1 MIELDNP
8 LELIMSDFDFS
19 EQEESGIYVCSICGY
34 VYDPAEHDRVA
45 CEALPDDW
53 KCPRC
58 KKGKKKFNKAKQA

>member
-1 MIELDNP
+1 MKKYECTL
-8 LELIMSDFDFS
+8 
-19 EQEESGIYVCSICGY
+19 CGY

-45 CEALPDDW
+45 CEALLDDW